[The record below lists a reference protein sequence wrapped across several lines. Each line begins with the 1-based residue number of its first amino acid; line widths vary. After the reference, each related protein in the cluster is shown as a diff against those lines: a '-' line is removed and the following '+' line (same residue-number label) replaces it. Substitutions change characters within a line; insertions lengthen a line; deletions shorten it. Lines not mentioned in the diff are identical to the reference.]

1 MRLCACGKHLGRAAR
16 PQLGQSD
23 MSIEN
28 EKGTLS
34 AILEKIQTE
43 AARKADYIAPT
54 DALQVQTVDGNTNII
69 LEANRGMPTME
80 FQTNEVAFQ
89 QLASNCDIDVRTAR
103 RLRDNE
109 NYSAEFDNLI
119 NKILVNEPKS
129 KMLRTFDGDQPLVRA
144 IVSDK
149 FKTFDNV
156 DLVESALPQL
166 MDSPANWQI
175 VNGTVTD
182 HRLYLRL
189 KSLVQVAEP
198 ALGDHMANGIL
209 LRNSEVGMGSVEV
222 RQMVFTLACLNGMM
236 SSNITRHTH
245 VTSARGTDDWS
256 VLTAE
261 AKNADNH
268 ALQLKL
274 RDVVA
279 SYASR
284 ESFDQTVEQMR
295 IAHGDIVE
303 NGLANPAAVVDSVV
317 KVLSLPKKSSDSI
330 MAGLMQTIQQPGYS
344 NKPIS
349 RATIVNAVTAVAH
362 TADADSVDDWY
373 SNGRAVLDLPRNQ
386 WETIARAA

>member
-1 MRLCACGKHLGRAAR
+1 
-16 PQLGQSD
+16 

-34 AILEKIQTE
+34 AILQKIQTE
-43 AARKADYIAPT
+43 AARKQDYIAPT
-54 DALQVQTVDGNTNII
+54 DQLQVQTVEGNTNIV

-109 NYSAEFDNLI
+109 NYAPEFDNLI

-129 KMLRTFDGDQPLVRA
+129 KMLRTFDGEQPLVRA

-245 VTSARGTDDWS
+245 VTSARGTEDWS

-284 ESFDQTVEQMR
+284 ESFAQTVEQMR

-303 NGLANPAAVVDSVV
+303 NGLANPSGVVENVV
-317 KVLSLPKKSSDSI
+317 KVLSQAKKSSADI
-330 MAGLMQTIQQPGYS
+330 MAGLMQTIQQSGYS

-373 SNGRAVLDLPRNQ
+373 TNGRAVLDLPRNQ
-386 WETIARAA
+386 WQTIAETPLAA

>member
-1 MRLCACGKHLGRAAR
+1 
-16 PQLGQSD
+16 

-34 AILEKIQTE
+34 AILQKIQTE
-43 AARKADYIAPT
+43 AARKQDYIAPT
-54 DALQVQTVDGNTNII
+54 DQLQVQTVEGNTNIV

-109 NYSAEFDNLI
+109 NYAPEFDNLI

-129 KMLRTFDGDQPLVRA
+129 KMLRTFDGEQPLVRA

-175 VNGTVTD
+175 VNGTVTA

-303 NGLANPAAVVDSVV
+303 NGLANPSGVVENVV
-317 KVLSLPKKSSDSI
+317 KVLSLPKKSSADI
-330 MAGLMQTIQQPGYS
+330 MAGLMQTIQQSGYS

-373 SNGRAVLDLPRNQ
+373 TNGRAVLDLPRNQ
-386 WETIARAA
+386 WQTIAETPLAA

>member
-1 MRLCACGKHLGRAAR
+1 
-16 PQLGQSD
+16 

-34 AILEKIQTE
+34 AILQKIQTE
-43 AARKADYIAPT
+43 AARKQDYIAPT
-54 DALQVQTVDGNTNII
+54 DQLQVQTVEGNTNIV

-109 NYSAEFDNLI
+109 NYAPEFDNLI

-129 KMLRTFDGDQPLVRA
+129 KMLRTFDGEQPLVRA

-245 VTSARGTDDWS
+245 VTSARGTEDWS

-303 NGLANPAAVVDSVV
+303 NGLANPSGVVENVV
-317 KVLSLPKKSSDSI
+317 KVLSLPKKSSADI
-330 MAGLMQTIQQPGYS
+330 RAGLMQPIQQSGYS

-362 TADADSVDDWY
+362 TADADNVDDWY
-373 SNGRAVLDLPRNQ
+373 ANGRAVLDLPRNQ
-386 WETIARAA
+386 WQTIAETPIAA

>member
-1 MRLCACGKHLGRAAR
+1 
-16 PQLGQSD
+16 

-34 AILEKIQTE
+34 AIVQKIQTE
-43 AARKADYIAPT
+43 AARKQDYIAST
-54 DALQVQTVDGNTNII
+54 DALQVQTVNGNTNIVV
-69 LEANRGMPTME
+69 EARHGMSTRIFE
-80 FQTNEVAFQ
+80 TNEVAFG
-89 QLASNCDIDVRTAR
+89 QLANNCDIDVRTAR

-109 NYSAEFDNLI
+109 NYAPEFDKLI
-119 NKILVNEPKS
+119 NKILVNETKS
-129 KMLRTFDGDQPLVRA
+129 KMLRTFDSADAWTKPLVRA

-156 DLVESALPQL
+156 DLVEAALPQL

-303 NGLANPAAVVDSVV
+303 NGLANPSGVVENVV
-317 KVLSLPKKSSDSI
+317 KVLSLPKKSSADI
-330 MAGLMQTIQQPGYS
+330 MAGLMQTIQQSGYS

-362 TADADSVDDWY
+362 SADADSVDDWY
-373 SNGRAVLDLPRNQ
+373 FNGRAVLDLPRNQ
-386 WETIARAA
+386 WETIAQTPLAA

>member
-1 MRLCACGKHLGRAAR
+1 MN
-16 PQLGQSD
+16 
-23 MSIEN
+23 IEN

-34 AILEKIQTE
+34 AILQKIQTE
-43 AARKADYIAPT
+43 AARKQDYIAPT
-54 DALQVQTVDGNTNII
+54 DQLQVQTVDGNTNII

-109 NYSAEFDNLI
+109 NYAPEFDNLI

-129 KMLRTFDGDQPLVRA
+129 KMLRTFDGEQPLVRA

-156 DLVESALPQL
+156 DLVEAALPQL
-166 MDSPANWQI
+166 MDSPADWQI
-175 VNGTVTD
+175 VNGTVTES
-182 HRLYLRL
+182 RLYMRL

-198 ALGDHMANGIL
+198 VLGDHMANGIL
-209 LRNSEVGMGSVEV
+209 LRNSEVGMGSVEI
-222 RQMVFTLACLNGMM
+222 RQLVFTLACLNGMM

-245 VTSARGTDDWS
+245 VTTARGTEDWS

-303 NGLANPAAVVDSVV
+303 NGLANPSGVVENVV
-317 KVLSLPKKSSDSI
+317 KVLSLPKKSSADI
-330 MAGLMQTIQQPGYS
+330 MAGLMQTIQQSGYS

-362 TADADSVDDWY
+362 SADADNVDDWY
-373 SNGRAVLDLPRNQ
+373 ANGRAVLDLPRNQ
-386 WETIARAA
+386 WETIAQTPLAA

>member
-1 MRLCACGKHLGRAAR
+1 
-16 PQLGQSD
+16 

-34 AILEKIQTE
+34 AILQKIQTE
-43 AARKADYIAPT
+43 AARKQDYIAPT
-54 DALQVQTVDGNTNII
+54 DQLQVQTVEGNTNIV

-109 NYSAEFDNLI
+109 NYAPEFDNLI

-129 KMLRTFDGDQPLVRA
+129 KMLRTFDGEQPLVRA

-245 VTSARGTDDWS
+245 VTSARGTEDWS

-303 NGLANPAAVVDSVV
+303 NGLANPSGVVENVV
-317 KVLSLPKKSSDSI
+317 KVLSQAKKSSADI
-330 MAGLMQTIQQPGYS
+330 MAGLMQTIQQSGYS

-373 SNGRAVLDLPRNQ
+373 TNGRAVLDLPRNQ
-386 WETIARAA
+386 WQTIAETPLAA

>member
-1 MRLCACGKHLGRAAR
+1 
-16 PQLGQSD
+16 

-34 AILEKIQTE
+34 AILQKIQTE
-43 AARKADYIAPT
+43 AARKQDYIAKT
-54 DALQVQTVDGNTNII
+54 KDLQVQTVDGNTNIVI
-69 LEANRGMPTME
+69 ESNRGMPTME
-80 FQTNEVAFQ
+80 FQTNEVAFG

-109 NYSAEFDNLI
+109 NYAPEFDNLI

-156 DLVESALPQL
+156 DLVEAALPQL
-166 MDSPANWQI
+166 MESEAEWQI

-182 HRLYLRL
+182 SRLYMRL
-189 KSLVQVAEP
+189 KSMNQVAEP
-198 ALGDHMANGIL
+198 AIGDAMANGIM

-222 RQMVFTLACLNGMM
+222 MQMVWTLWCLNGC
-236 SSNITRHTH
+236 SSEKKSRHTH
-245 VTSARGTDDWS
+245 VTSARGTEDWS
-256 VLTAE
+256 LLTSE
-261 AKNADNH
+261 AKDADNH

-279 SYASR
+279 GYTSR
-284 ESFDQTVEQMR
+284 DSFDEAVEMFR
-295 IAHGDIVE
+295 IAHGDIVP

-317 KVLSLPKKSSDSI
+317 KVLSLPKKSAGDI
-330 MAGLMQTIQQPGYS
+330 MAGLMQTIQQPGYT

-362 TADADSVDDWY
+362 TADVDSVDDWY

-386 WETIARAA
+386 WETIAQTPMAA

>member
-1 MRLCACGKHLGRAAR
+1 MN
-16 PQLGQSD
+16 
-23 MSIEN
+23 IEN

-34 AILEKIQTE
+34 AILQKIQTE
-43 AARKADYIAPT
+43 AARTQDYIAPT
-54 DALQVQTVDGNTNII
+54 DQLQVQTVDGNTNII

-103 RLRDNE
+103 RSRDNE
-109 NYSAEFDNLI
+109 NYAPEFDSLI

-129 KMLRTFDGDQPLVRA
+129 KMLRTFDGEQPLVRA

-303 NGLANPAAVVDSVV
+303 NGLANPSGVVENVV
-317 KVLSLPKKSSDSI
+317 KVLSLPKKSSADI
-330 MAGLMQTIQQPGYS
+330 MAGLMQTIQQSGYS

-362 TADADSVDDWY
+362 SADADSVDDWY

-386 WETIARAA
+386 WETIAQTPLAA

>member
-1 MRLCACGKHLGRAAR
+1 
-16 PQLGQSD
+16 

-28 EKGTLS
+28 ENGTLS
-34 AILEKIQTE
+34 AILQKIQTE
-43 AARKADYIAPT
+43 AERKQDYIAKT
-54 DALQVQTVDGNTNII
+54 KDLQVQTVDGNTHIV

-80 FQTNEVAFQ
+80 FQTNEVAFG

-109 NYSAEFDNLI
+109 NYAPEFDNLI

-129 KMLRTFDGDQPLVRA
+129 KMLRTFDGEQPLVRA

-245 VTSARGTDDWS
+245 VTTARGTEDWS

-303 NGLANPAAVVDSVV
+303 NGLANPSGVVENVV
-317 KVLSLPKKSSDSI
+317 KVLSLPKKSSADI
-330 MAGLMQTIQQPGYS
+330 MAGLMQTIQQSGYS

-362 TADADSVDDWY
+362 SADADNVDDWY
-373 SNGRAVLDLPRNQ
+373 TNGRAVLDLPRNQ
-386 WETIARAA
+386 WETIAQTPLAA

>member
-1 MRLCACGKHLGRAAR
+1 MRQTFRARRTPTIGK
-16 PQLGQSD
+16 SD

-54 DALQVQTVDGNTNII
+54 DALQVQTVDGNTNIV

-109 NYSAEFDNLI
+109 NYAPEFDNLI
-119 NKILVNEPKS
+119 NKILVNESKN

-156 DLVESALPQL
+156 DLVEAALPQL
-166 MDSPANWQI
+166 MDSEADWQI

-182 HRLYLRL
+182 SRLYMRL
-189 KSLVQVAEP
+189 KSMNQVAEP
-198 ALGDHMANGIL
+198 AIGDAMANGIM

-222 RQMVFTLACLNGMM
+222 MQMVWTLWCLNGC
-236 SSNITRHTH
+236 SSEKKSRHTH
-245 VTSARGTDDWS
+245 VTSARGTEDWS
-256 VLTAE
+256 LLTSE
-261 AKNADNH
+261 AKDADNH

-279 SYASR
+279 GYTSR
-284 ESFDQTVEQMR
+284 DSFDEAVEMFR

-317 KVLSLPKKSSDSI
+317 KVLSLPKKSAGDI
-330 MAGLMQTIQQPGYS
+330 MAGLMQTIQQPGYT

-373 SNGRAVLDLPRNQ
+373 ANGRAVLDLPRNQ
-386 WETIARAA
+386 WETIALAA

>member
-1 MRLCACGKHLGRAAR
+1 MRQLTRARRSPNLGK
-16 PQLGQSD
+16 SD

-54 DALQVQTVDGNTNII
+54 DALQVKTHEGNTNIV
-69 LEANRGMPTME
+69 LEGNRGMPTME

-109 NYSAEFDNLI
+109 NYSAEFDQLI

-129 KMLRTFDGDQPLVRA
+129 KMLRTFDGEKPLVRA

-156 DLVESALPQL
+156 DLVEAALPQL
-166 MDSPANWQI
+166 MESDADWQI

-182 HRLYLRL
+182 SRLYMRL
-189 KSLVQVAEP
+189 KSQNQVAEP
-198 ALGDHMANGIL
+198 AIGDAMANGIM

-222 RQMVFTLACLNGMM
+222 MQMVWTLWCLNGC
-236 SSNITRHTH
+236 SSEKKTRHTH
-245 VTSARGTDDWS
+245 VTSARGTEDWS
-256 VLTAE
+256 LLTSE
-261 AKNADNH
+261 AKDADNH

-279 SYASR
+279 GYTSR
-284 ESFDQTVEQMR
+284 ESFDHAVELFR
-295 IAHGDIVE
+295 SAHNDVVE
-303 NGLANPAAVVDSVV
+303 NGLANPSAVVDSVV
-317 KVLSLPKKSSDSI
+317 KVLSLPKKSTGDI
-330 MAGLMQTIQQPGYS
+330 MAGLMQTIQQPGYR

-349 RATIVNAVTAVAH
+349 RATVVNAVTAVAH
-362 TADADSVDDWY
+362 TADPDSVDDWY
-373 SNGRAVLDLPRNQ
+373 QSGRAVLDLPSSQ
-386 WETIARAA
+386 WDVIAQAA

>member
-1 MRLCACGKHLGRAAR
+1 
-16 PQLGQSD
+16 

-28 EKGTLS
+28 EKGTLQS
-34 AILEKIQTE
+34 ILEKIQAE
-43 AARKADYIAPT
+43 AARKVDYVAPT
-54 DALQVQTVDGNTNII
+54 DALQVQTVDGNTNIV

-109 NYSAEFDNLI
+109 NYAPEFDNLI

-129 KMLRTFDGDQPLVRA
+129 KMLRTFDGEQPLVRA

-156 DLVESALPQL
+156 DLVEAALPQL
-166 MDSPANWQI
+166 MESEANWQI

-182 HRLYLRL
+182 QNLYMRL
-189 KSLVQVAEP
+189 KSLTQVAEP
-198 ALGDHMANGIL
+198 VVGDRMANGIM

-222 RQMVFTLACLNGMM
+222 MQLYWTLDCLNGMQ
-236 SSNITRHTH
+236 SQRKSRHTH
-245 VTSARGTDDWS
+245 VTSARGTEDWS
-256 VLTAE
+256 LLTSE
-261 AKNADNH
+261 AKDADNH

-279 SYASR
+279 GYTSR
-284 ESFDQTVEQMR
+284 DSFDEAVEMFR
-295 IAHGDIVE
+295 LAHGDIVE
-303 NGLANPAAVVDSVV
+303 NGLANPTAVVDSVV
-317 KVLSLPKKSSDSI
+317 KVLSLPKKSSGDI
-330 MAGLMQTIQQPGYS
+330 LAGLMQTIQQPGYT

-362 TADADSVDDWY
+362 TVHPDNVDEWY
-373 SNGRAVLDLPRNQ
+373 GNGRAVLDLPANQ

>member
-1 MRLCACGKHLGRAAR
+1 
-16 PQLGQSD
+16 

>member
-1 MRLCACGKHLGRAAR
+1 
-16 PQLGQSD
+16 

-34 AILEKIQTE
+34 AILQKIQTE
-43 AARKADYIAPT
+43 AARKQDYIAPT
-54 DALQVQTVDGNTNII
+54 DQLQVQTVEGNTNIV

-109 NYSAEFDNLI
+109 NYAPEFDNLI

-129 KMLRTFDGDQPLVRA
+129 KMLRTFDGEQPLVRA

-245 VTSARGTDDWS
+245 VTSARGTEDWS

-303 NGLANPAAVVDSVV
+303 NGLANPSGVVENVV
-317 KVLSLPKKSSDSI
+317 KVLSLPKKSRADI
-330 MAGLMQTIQQPGYS
+330 MAGLMQTIPQSGYS

-373 SNGRAVLDLPRNQ
+373 TNGRAVLDLPRNQ
-386 WETIARAA
+386 WQTIAETPLAA

>member
-1 MRLCACGKHLGRAAR
+1 
-16 PQLGQSD
+16 

-43 AARKADYIAPT
+43 AARKQDYIAKT
-54 DALQVQTVDGNTNII
+54 KDLQVQTVDGNTNII
-69 LEANRGMPTME
+69 IEANRGNPTME

-89 QLASNCDIDVRTAR
+89 QLAGNCDIDVRTAR

-109 NYSAEFDNLI
+109 NYAPEFDNLI

-156 DLVESALPQL
+156 DLVEAALPQL
-166 MDSPANWQI
+166 MESEADWQI

-182 HRLYLRL
+182 SRLYMRL
-189 KSLVQVAEP
+189 KSMNQVAEP
-198 ALGDHMANGIL
+198 AIGDAMANGIM

-222 RQMVFTLACLNGMM
+222 MQMIWTLWCLNGC
-236 SSNITRHTH
+236 SSEKKSRHTH
-245 VTSARGTDDWS
+245 VTSARGTEDWS
-256 VLTAE
+256 LLTSE
-261 AKNADNH
+261 AKDADNH

-279 SYASR
+279 GYTSR
-284 ESFDQTVEQMR
+284 DSFDEAVEMFR

-303 NGLANPAAVVDSVV
+303 NGLANPSGVVENVV
-317 KVLSLPKKSSDSI
+317 KVLSLPKKAAGDVL
-330 MAGLMQTIQQPGYS
+330 AGLMQTIQQPGYT

-386 WETIARAA
+386 WETIAQTPLAA

>member
-1 MRLCACGKHLGRAAR
+1 MT
-16 PQLGQSD
+16 
-23 MSIEN
+23 IEN

-54 DALQVQTVDGNTNII
+54 DALQVQTVEGNTNIV
-69 LEANRGMPTME
+69 LEGNRGMPTME
-80 FQTNEVAFQ
+80 FATNEVAFQ

-129 KMLRTFDGDQPLVRA
+129 KMLRTFDGDKPLVRA

-156 DLVESALPQL
+156 DLVEAALPQL
-166 MDSPANWQI
+166 MESEADWQI

-182 HRLYLRL
+182 SRLYMRL
-189 KSLVQVAEP
+189 KSQNQVAEP
-198 ALGDHMANGIL
+198 AIGDAMANGIM

-222 RQMVFTLACLNGMM
+222 MQMVWTLWCLNGC
-236 SSNITRHTH
+236 SSEKKTRHTH
-245 VTSARGTDDWS
+245 VTSARGTEDWS
-256 VLTAE
+256 LLTSE
-261 AKNADNH
+261 AKDADNH

-279 SYASR
+279 GYTSR
-284 ESFDQTVEQMR
+284 ESFDHAVELFR
-295 IAHGDIVE
+295 SAHNDVVE

-317 KVLSLPKKSSDSI
+317 KVLSLPKKSTGDI
-330 MAGLMQTIQQPGYS
+330 MAGLMQTIQQPGYT

-349 RATIVNAVTAVAH
+349 RATVVNAVTAVAH
-362 TADADSVDDWY
+362 TADPDSVDDWY
-373 SNGRAVLDLPRNQ
+373 QSGRAVLDLPSSQ
-386 WETIARAA
+386 WDVIAQAA